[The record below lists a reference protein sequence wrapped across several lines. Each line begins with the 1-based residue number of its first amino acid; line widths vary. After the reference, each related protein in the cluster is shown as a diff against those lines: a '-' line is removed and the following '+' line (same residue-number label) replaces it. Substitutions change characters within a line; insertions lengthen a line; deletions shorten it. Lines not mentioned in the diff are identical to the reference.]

1 MQVNIREA
9 KALFSRLIERAQAS
23 EEVTICKARKPVA
36 RLIPY
41 RAPER
46 PKRVPGSLK
55 GKIWISPD
63 FDEFDKELEEM
74 FYGEPIERPSGE
86 R

>member
-1 MQVNIREA
+1 MQVNIRDAEA
-9 KALFSRLIERAQAS
+9 RLSELIERVEAG
-23 EEVTICKARKPVA
+23 EEVTICKAGKPVA

-41 RAPER
+41 REPER

>member
-1 MQVNIREA
+1 MQVNIRDAEA
-9 KALFSRLIERAQAS
+9 RLSELIERAQAG

-36 RLIPY
+36 RLIPD
-41 RAPER
+41 REPER

-63 FDEFDKELEEM
+63 FDEFDKELAWS
-74 FYGEPIERPSGE
+74 FRSTRAERSIQ